1 MSELKKTAVVAK
13 AAELL
18 RSDKGRKWLLLCGV
32 VGIVLLALP
41 EFLPDTQAASKTT
54 ATASIEEFVRQTEE
68 RLGAIVSSI
77 EGAGE
82 CRIMVTLV
90 NGVEYVYATEQSTN
104 TDRQE
109 DSDESS
115 SKIVQR
121 DDVEETVIVVDTG
134 SGREGLL
141 VTEIQ
146 PTVQGVVVVCAGG
159 DNEEVRERIVQAVT
173 VALNIS
179 SKRVCVTK
187 LS

>member
-1 MSELKKTAVVAK
+1 MSEWKNSKVVTVITGA
-13 AAELL
+13 LQ
-18 RSDKGRKWLLLCGV
+18 SDKGRKWLLICGAM
-32 VGIVLLALP
+32 GIVLLGLP
-41 EFLPDTQAASKTT
+41 EFLPKKIATT
-54 ATASIEEFVRQTEE
+54 TVAYSTDAFVEKTEE

-77 EGAGE
+77 QGAGE
-82 CRIMVTLV
+82 CRVMVTVV

-109 DSDESS
+109 DSDGTSN
-115 SKIVQR
+115 KVIQR
-121 DDVEETVIVVDTG
+121 DDKEETVIVVDTG
-134 SGREGLL
+134 DGREGLL

-146 PTVQGVVVVCAGG
+146 PTVQGVVVVCQGG
-159 DNEEVRERIVQAVT
+159 DDEEVRERIVQAIT

>member
-1 MSELKKTAVVAK
+1 MEDWKITKIVAK
-13 AAELL
+13 IIEVFH
-18 RSDKGRKWLLLCGV
+18 SDKGRKWLILCGA
-32 VGIVLLALP
+32 VGVLLLALP
-41 EFLPDTQAASKTT
+41 ELLPKGTVKQTVTLSTDTFIQ
-54 ATASIEEFVRQTEE
+54 QTEE

-77 EGAGE
+77 EGAGK
-82 CRIMVTLV
+82 CQIMVTVV

-109 DSDESS
+109 DSDGTSN
-115 SKIVQR
+115 KIVER
-121 DDVEETVIVVDTG
+121 DDKEETVIVVDTG
-134 SGREGLL
+134 NGREGLL

-146 PTVQGVVVVCAGG
+146 PTVQGVVVVCQGG